1 MAAIANIL
9 SGFGMLIGLI
19 CVIYP
24 LRFMYIRD
32 RRTGVAVLSIAF
44 VTFVISAV
52 ADGKEQEKAQ
62 QQQQALAAPPPKPPK
77 SVDEL
82 ADEAC
87 NVSGAIPN
95 CHEVVAKKIA
105 EEAAFG
111 GHREGY
117 HEQARAQAPAQQ
129 TQAGPVVHEMMKC
142 EDREALE
149 NSMGLEMTKRAIP
162 VAKAK
167 LAIGDVPPE
176 LRERMENAVAK
187 AEATIAQFRAEHPCL

>member
-19 CVIYP
+19 SVIYP

-62 QQQQALAAPPPKPPK
+62 QQQQTLAAPPPKPPK

-82 ADEAC
+82 ADESC

-95 CHEVVAKKIA
+95 CHEIVAKLIA
-105 EEAAFG
+105 EKAA
-111 GHREGY
+111 HPERY
-117 HEQARAQAPAQQ
+117 HEQTRAQASAQQ
-129 TQAGPVVHEMMKC
+129 TQAGPVVHGLMKC

-149 NSMGLEMTKRAIP
+149 NSMPGIEMMKRAIP
-162 VAKAK
+162 VTEAK

-176 LRERMENAVAK
+176 IEGELRDALRKAK
-187 AEATIAQFRAEHPCL
+187 ASLQEFRNNHPCL